1 MKQCCMLSIVLKYDP
16 QENGVM
22 TENFVARNLG
32 FAEKSEQH
40 EYHVKMA
47 AGSLYAG

>member
-1 MKQCCMLSIVLKYDP
+1 MLHIVLRYDS
-16 QENGVM
+16 QENGIT